1 MPNSRPA
8 KKILIVEDEKPA
20 AKAFGLKLG
29 RAGFESETAF
39 DGLDALEVLA
49 KKNFDLIILDLVM
62 PRMDGFEF
70 LAELKSRKINV
81 PVIVTTNLS
90 QDEDAKRARDLG
102 AIDYFVK
109 SDTPISDI
117 VEHVKKILGR

>member
-1 MPNSRPA
+1 MPNVRPT

-29 RAGFESETAF
+29 RAGFESEVAF
-39 DGLDALEVLA
+39 DGVDALAILA
-49 KKNFDLIILDLVM
+49 KKNFDLILLDLVM

-70 LAELKSRKINV
+70 LAELKNRNIKT
-81 PVIVTTNLS
+81 PVIVTSSLS
-90 QDEDAKRARDLG
+90 QEEDAKRAKDLG

-109 SDTPISDI
+109 SDTPIADI
-117 VEHVKKILGR
+117 VEHVKKVLN

>member
-8 KKILIVEDEKPA
+8 KKILIVDDEKPV

-29 RAGFESETAF
+29 RAGFESEVAF
-39 DGLDALEVLA
+39 DGVDALEVLA
-49 KKNFDLIILDLVM
+49 KKNFDLILLDIIM

-70 LAELKSRKINV
+70 LAELKNRNINI
-81 PVIVTTNLS
+81 PVIVTSSLS
-90 QDEDAKRARDLG
+90 QDEDEKRARDLG

-109 SDTPISDI
+109 SDTPISNI
-117 VEHVKKILGR
+117 VEYVKKVLGR

>member
-1 MPNSRPA
+1 MPNFRSA
-8 KKILIVEDEKPA
+8 KKILIIEDEKPV

-29 RAGFESETAF
+29 RAGFESEIAF
-39 DGLDALEVLA
+39 DGVDALEVLA
-49 KKNFDLIILDLVM
+49 KKNFDLILLDLVM

-70 LAELKSRKINV
+70 LAELKSRNIKI

-109 SDTPISDI
+109 SETPIANI
-117 VEHVKKILGR
+117 VEHVKKVLSR

>member
-1 MPNSRPA
+1 MPNLRPT

-20 AKAFGLKLG
+20 AKAFWLKLG
-29 RAGFESETAF
+29 RAGFESEIAF
-39 DGLDALEVLA
+39 DGVDALAVLA

-70 LAELKSRKINV
+70 LAELKSRNINI

-90 QDEDAKRARDLG
+90 QDEDAKRAKDLG
-102 AIDYFVK
+102 ARDYFVK
-109 SDTPISDI
+109 SETPIANI
-117 VEHVKKILGR
+117 VEHVKKVLGR

>member
-1 MPNSRPA
+1 MPNSRPT
-8 KKILIVEDEKPA
+8 KKILIIEDEKPA

-29 RAGFESETAF
+29 RAGFESEIAF

-70 LAELKSRKINV
+70 LAELKSRNINI

-90 QDEDAKRARDLG
+90 QDEDAKKARDLG

-109 SDTPISDI
+109 SETPIANI
-117 VEHVKKILGR
+117 VEHVKKVLGR